1 MFMQTAHPSTIIS
14 PLPYAAPVARP
25 LRLLLYVMRRMGTH
39 GLMDAHAANA
49 LLGTFGQSYRRPLI
63 LLRALMLE
71 MARTAQCRVTIAGC
85 CCARMTED
93 EATLLQTIT
102 LANTDP
108 RTANALLE
116 TLLATPN
123 ALAALTTAQALEQA
137 FSDLGRP
144 LN

>member
-1 MFMQTAHPSTIIS
+1 MPTAYEAIVAT
-14 PLPYAAPVARP
+14 PLPYAAPVVHP
-25 LRLLLYVMRRMGTH
+25 SRLLLYCVRRMGAN

-71 MARTAQCRVTIAGC
+71 MASTAQCRVTIAGC
-85 CCARMTED
+85 CCARMTQD
-93 EATLLQTIT
+93 EATLLQAIT
-102 LANTDP
+102 LGNIDP
-108 RTANALLE
+108 HTANALLE

-123 ALAALTTAQALEQA
+123 ALAALTTAQALAQA